1 MNQLIFDKDN
11 NWDIYGT
18 DDALNCH
25 VAVMLCR
32 NSSVCIS
39 QCGDSKIER
48 LSQDLSHLLYLATRM
63 Q

>member
-39 QCGDSKIER
+39 QCGALKNRTAESGLKPFVIPGN
-48 LSQDLSHLLYLATRM
+48 
-63 Q
+63 